1 MKRIVYLLM
10 VWLGFVYQPAYSQF
24 GLYVHGIGTKSSWQ
38 ETKFKYG
45 VGAAAKIHLG
55 KVSLGAASKYIPLPV
70 LEFQSSSF
78 QQKSTVTPLTGLVEY
93 AFTKGIFKPYLGVE
107 AGKYRIRSR
116 ITSVSETTVSYAVSR
131 WGVAPKLGFSL
142 AIIGLGLFAEGSYHR
157 ILGSEQETI
166 LSAPGTIWKNPN
178 AFWTLQA
185 GLRFGLL

>member
-1 MKRIVYLLM
+1 MIYVLVVLFGLF
-10 VWLGFVYQPAYSQF
+10 WTPAYSQF

-55 KVSLGAASKYIPLPV
+55 KVSLGAAAKYIPLPV
-70 LEFQSSSF
+70 WESQSTSF

-93 AFTKGIFKPYLGVE
+93 AFTKGVFKPYLGLE

-116 ITSVSETTVSYAVSR
+116 ITSVSETTVSYSTAH
-131 WGVAPKLGFSL
+131 WGVAPKLGLSISL
-142 AIIGLGLFAEGSYHR
+142 IGLGLFAEGSYHR